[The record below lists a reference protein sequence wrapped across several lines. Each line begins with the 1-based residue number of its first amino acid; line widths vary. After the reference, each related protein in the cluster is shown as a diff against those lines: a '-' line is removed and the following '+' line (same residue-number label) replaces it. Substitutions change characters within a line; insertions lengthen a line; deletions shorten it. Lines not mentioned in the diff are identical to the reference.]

1 MDWMSVKEEA
11 TLYLQ
16 RLIQFDT
23 SNPCGNEL
31 PAAEYLARLAIENG
45 LFARVEETGE
55 NRGNLIVSYNGTF
68 HTPIILLSHLDVV
81 PARKQDWSVDPFA
94 GEIINDVLW
103 GRGTIDTKQLTI
115 MHLMTLF
122 LLKRE
127 GAVFPFDIVLVST
140 ADEENGSVHGLKA
153 ILPKYEGMF
162 KNAYV
167 LNEGGGFPITIRDHH
182 YYLCETGQKGV
193 CRIRLSFPKKIEQN
207 PYFPL
212 QEELKMASTVIK
224 EIASSLKL
232 PGDLPLT
239 TKSLIETLTA
249 SVQDEATKEF
259 LSHEEQ
265 LMLLKPYVS
274 PFLYQLFR
282 AMSETTF
289 TVTKWNGGRKN
300 KELQGDCEIFLD
312 CRTVPGITKK
322 EIETE
327 LERLIAGRDIE
338 FEIQSFEEGYES
350 TFESSLFRQMNI
362 VLQGYIPNATVVPFL
377 SVGSNDGRHVKHL
390 QSKVYG
396 FSPML
401 PDMTFE
407 RVLPMVHGVDER
419 LPLESLKFGIQVL
432 YGTLTGMEGSDLHE
446 NE

>member
-23 SNPCGNEL
+23 SNPSGNEL
-31 PAAEYLARLAIENG
+31 PAAEYLAGLAHENG
-45 LFARVEETGE
+45 LLARVEETGK
-55 NRGNLIVSYNGTF
+55 NRGNLIISYNGTF
-68 HTPIILLSHLDVV
+68 HKPIILLSHLDVV
-81 PARKQDWSVDPFA
+81 PARRQDWSVDPFA
-94 GEIINDVLW
+94 GEIIDDVLW

-122 LLKRE
+122 LLKRS
-127 GAVFPFDIVLVST
+127 GVVFPFDLVLVST
-140 ADEENGSVHGLKA
+140 ADEENGSELGLKA
-153 ILPKYEGMF
+153 LLPMYEGLF
-162 KNAYV
+162 KNSYV
-167 LNEGGGFPITIRDHH
+167 LNEGGGFPVTIQDHH

-207 PYFPL
+207 PYFPV
-212 QEELKMASTVIK
+212 QEELKLASTIIQ
-224 EIASSLKL
+224 EFASLTL
-232 PGDLPLT
+232 PGDAPHT
-239 TKSLIETLTA
+239 TKRLIETLTA
-249 SVQDEATKEF
+249 GVQDETETSS
-259 LSHEEQ
+259 LSHEDR
-265 LMLLKPYVS
+265 LLLLKPYVS

-289 TVTKWNGGRKN
+289 TVTKWNGGRKS
-300 KELQGDCEIFLD
+300 KELQGDSEIFLD
-312 CRTVPGITKK
+312 CRIIPGISKE
-322 EIETE
+322 EIESE
-327 LERLIAGRDIE
+327 LQRLIAGRDIE

-350 TFESSLFRQMNI
+350 TFESSLFEQMNI

-432 YGTLTGMEGSDLHE
+432 YETLTGMEGSNLHE

>member
-1 MDWMSVKEEA
+1 MDWKSVKEEA

-23 SNPCGNEL
+23 SNPSGNEL
-31 PAAEYLARLAIENG
+31 PAAEYLALLANENG
-45 LFARVEETGE
+45 LLARVEETGT

-68 HTPIILLSHLDVV
+68 HKPIILLSHLDVV

-94 GEIINDVLW
+94 GEIIDDVLW

-115 MHLMTLF
+115 MHLMTLI
-122 LLKRE
+122 LLKRN
-127 GAVFPFDIVLVST
+127 GVVFPFDLVLVST
-140 ADEENGSVHGLKA
+140 ADEENGSELGLKA
-153 ILPKYEGMF
+153 LLPKYEGMF
-162 KNAYV
+162 KNSYV

-207 PYFPL
+207 AYFPV
-212 QEELKMASTVIK
+212 QEELKMASTIIK
-224 EIASSLKL
+224 EIALLNL
-232 PGDLPLT
+232 PGELPFT
-239 TKSLIETLTA
+239 TKSLIETLTS
-249 SVQDEATKEF
+249 SVQDVTKIKF

-265 LMLLKPYVS
+265 LLLLKPYVS

-289 TVTKWNGGRKN
+289 TVTKWNGGRKY
-300 KELQGDCEIFLD
+300 KELQGDSEIFLD
-312 CRTVPGITKK
+312 CRTIPGISKK
-322 EIETE
+322 EIESE
-327 LERLIAGRDIE
+327 LERLIAGRDIK

-350 TFESSLFRQMNI
+350 TFESKLFEQMNI
-362 VLQGYIPNATVVPFL
+362 VLQGYIPNATIVPFL